1 MSSESLIGKGS
12 PETMGK
18 ESPSMMLEIINL
30 GVCYGVI
37 PALHGISLKV
47 PKGTI
52 VTLIGANGAGKSTLL
67 RTISGLIAPHAGS
80 ILLEGR
86 EIGGAPAHQIVGR
99 GLAHV
104 PEGRLVFPD
113 LTVKE
118 NLRMGAY
125 LRRDRKEIAADLEWV
140 GEFFPRLRERI
151 SQLAGTLSGG
161 EQQMLAIGRALMGRP
176 RCLLLDEP
184 SLGIAPLLVETIFS
198 RLVDLNRERGMTM
211 LLVEQNASLA
221 LRVSDYAYVLETGRI
236 HLEGPS
242 VEIKNRPEIQA
253 AYLGH

>member
-1 MSSESLIGKGS
+1 MSLPAE
-12 PETMGK
+12 P
-18 ESPSMMLEIINL
+18 MLEVRNL
-30 GVCYGVI
+30 AVRYGGI
-37 PALHGISLKV
+37 RALHDLSLQV
-47 PKGTI
+47 PKGSI
-52 VTLIGANGAGKSTLL
+52 VTLIGANGAGKSTTL
-67 RTISGLIAPHAGS
+67 RTISGLVPALSGSVHFSGEEIAGW
-80 ILLEGR
+80 
-86 EIGGAPAHQIVGR
+86 PAHRVVAA

-118 NLRMGAY
+118 NLMMGAY
-125 LRRDRKEIAADLEWV
+125 LRRDRREIASDLEWV

-151 SQLAGTLSGG
+151 TQQAGTLSGG

-176 RCLLLDEP
+176 GFLMLDEP
-184 SLGIAPLLVETIFS
+184 SLGIAPILVETIFS
-198 RLVDLNRERGMTM
+198 RLVDLNKERGMTM

-221 LRVSDYAYVLETGRI
+221 LAVSDYAYVLETGTI

-242 VEIKNRPEIQA
+242 VEVRSRPEVQA